1 MAVHN
6 NNEIISNFYLIR
18 ENGQPTYVGYTN
30 RSIKQRFTEH
40 LHDKD
45 FTGDAT
51 VESLGS
57 LSFPFTWDINTINQY
72 ASEVSDRETELIAE
86 YRTGDSVWQKGING
100 RVGGQTWSDIKHFVS
115 TNKDNPK
122 FRGMSNEGI
131 LELVEYQHKM
141 VEYLKHVIA
150 HTNPLEDTRL
160 RNVIVHTKPLEY
172 TRLRNVIAHT
182 KPLEDTRLRSVINH
196 TKPLEYTR
204 LRDVINHTKPLEDT
218 RLRNVITGTKPLED
232 TRLRSVIKNTKPLEE
247 IRLKNVITHTKGID
261 NKTSL

>member
-1 MAVHN
+1 MKALK
-6 NNEIISNFYLIR
+6 SNFYLIR
-18 ENGQPTYVGYTN
+18 VDEKPVYVGYTN
-30 RSIKQRFTEH
+30 RPTKTRFREH

-45 FTGDAT
+45 FGDGKVT
-51 VESLGS
+51 VEELDS
-57 LSFPFTWDINTINQY
+57 LSFPFTWDIDTINQY
-72 ASEVSDRETELIAE
+72 AQEVSHRESELITE
-86 YRTGDSVWQKGING
+86 YGTATSVWQKGIHGNI
-100 RVGGQTWSDIKHFVS
+100 GGQTWANVKNFVL
-115 TNKDNPK
+115 TNKNNPK
-122 FRGMSNEGI
+122 FKGMNDDVI

-160 RNVIVHTKPLEY
+160 RNVIAHTKPLEY